1 MTNSTKIDNSVD
13 YESSSRDRQLTQA
26 CAPMRAVYVRPE
38 LICYGDVRDVTLG
51 PTVGFGESG
60 GGPFC
65 AEGVNCP

>member
-1 MTNSTKIDNSVD
+1 MTDHTFKNASVLFQPT
-13 YESSSRDRQLTQA
+13 SSV
-26 CAPMRAVYVRPE
+26 APCDGATEHARAAYQKPE